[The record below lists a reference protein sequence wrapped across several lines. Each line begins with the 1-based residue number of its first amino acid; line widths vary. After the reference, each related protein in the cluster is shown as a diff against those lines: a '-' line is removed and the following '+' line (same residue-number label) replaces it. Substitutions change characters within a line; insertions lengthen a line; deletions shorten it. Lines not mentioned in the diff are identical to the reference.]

1 MELVILLTRTLF
13 FYFLIMLV
21 MHLLLKKKK
30 MSLADLLIAF
40 IVAQLSVV
48 GIDKPSKPLITLLF
62 PIVLF
67 FLLHWVFGPVFRKKD
82 TREEIR
88 KREPEPLKDQPS
100 FKWPAAD
107 VEMAA
112 MDPIVINYPIGPL
125 PLLLILDG
133 HVQDDNL
140 NQIGQTRFWLK
151 NEVQKFGVRRFKEVA
166 YCSMD
171 NNGQIFLDKK
181 KN

>member
-13 FYFLIMLV
+13 FYFLTMLV
-21 MHLLLKKKK
+21 MFLLLKKKK
-30 MSLADLLIAF
+30 TSLADLLIAF
-40 IVAQLSVV
+40 MIAQLSIV
-48 GIDKPSKPLITLLF
+48 GINQPGKPLITILL

-67 FLLHWVFGPVFRKKD
+67 FLLHRIFGPVFRKEDLKGK
-82 TREEIR
+82 ES
-88 KREPEPLKDQPS
+88 KKEPDLMSDQPL

-112 MDPIVINYPIGPL
+112 MDPIVIQYPIGPL

-133 HVQDDNL
+133 NVMDDNL
-140 NQIGQTRFWLK
+140 DQIGQTRFWLK
-151 NEVQKFGVRRFKEVA
+151 NEVQRFGVRRFREVS

-171 NNGQIFLDKK
+171 RNGQIFLDKK
-181 KN
+181 KS

>member
-21 MHLLLKKKK
+21 MHLLLKNKK

-40 IVAQLSVV
+40 IIAQLSVV

-67 FLLHWVFGPVFRKKD
+67 FLLHRFFGPVFRKKD
-82 TREEIR
+82 TKGEIR
-88 KREPEPLKDQPS
+88 KRELDVMNDPPS

-112 MDPIVINYPIGPL
+112 FEPIVVNYPIGPL

-140 NQIGQTRFWLK
+140 NQIGQNRFWLK

-171 NNGQIFLDKK
+171 SKGQIYLDKK